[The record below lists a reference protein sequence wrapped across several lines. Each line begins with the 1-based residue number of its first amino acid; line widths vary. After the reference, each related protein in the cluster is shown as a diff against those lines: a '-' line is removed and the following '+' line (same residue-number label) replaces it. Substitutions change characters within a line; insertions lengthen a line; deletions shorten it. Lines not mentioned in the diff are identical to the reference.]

1 MSKPTSMQVLSSYW
15 HRIAFAFGA
24 SPSTG
29 ENDRTR

>member
-1 MSKPTSMQVLSSYW
+1 MQVLSSYW